1 MKFAEKVKAT
11 RLRQSGKS
19 YREILKNI
27 SVSKS
32 TLSLWLRDIYLT
44 ERQINNL
51 RSKRQRAAY
60 LGAESNQNK
69 RIRETEK
76 ILEDARKEAYLLMRN
91 PLFISGLMLYWAEGD
106 KSERL
111 EMVKFTNADPLMIK
125 LAMKW
130 FREICKV
137 DEIKFRICIHMHE
150 LHCRNKIEEYWSK
163 VTGVPLS
170 QFYKT
175 QVKTTS
181 LGQRRNI
188 LYNGTCAVIINSK
201 SLFRKIK
208 GWKYGLIENI

>member
-150 LHCRNKIEEYWSK
+150 LHCRNKI
-163 VTGVPLS
+163 VT
-170 QFYKT
+170 T
-175 QVKTTS
+175 
-181 LGQRRNI
+181 N
-188 LYNGTCAVIINSK
+188 N
-201 SLFRKIK
+201 
-208 GWKYGLIENI
+208 